1 MITNNEKIFTVTE
14 ENHNFSEVAEI
25 AEKNGSAVIFKDNR
39 PRYML
44 IDLAQNP
51 VMDLT
56 DDEKIDIVAKRVLE
70 RYRSAF
76 EELAK

>member
-1 MITNNEKIFTVTE
+1 
-14 ENHNFSEVAEI
+14 
-25 AEKNGSAVIFKDNR
+25 
-39 PRYML
+39 ML

-56 DDEKIDIVAKRVLE
+56 DDEKIDVVAKRVLE

-76 EELAK
+76 EELLHRFNNTGTQY

>member
-1 MITNNEKIFTVTE
+1 MIINNNQMLTVTE
-14 ENHNFSEVAEI
+14 ANQDFSKAVEI
-25 AEKNGSAVIFKDNR
+25 AEKNGSAVISQDDR
-39 PRYML
+39 PRYIL

-56 DDEKIDIVAKRVLE
+56 DDEKIDVVAKRVLE
-70 RYRSAF
+70 RHRSAF